1 MSKPSPARARGAL
14 LGAGLTV
21 AGALGF
27 AVASAP
33 LAGADIGPPLPTV
46 PGPSVPVAVPT
57 VPVPT
62 VTLPDLGGTTGTTP
76 GGSDGTPTTTPADP
90 GRQGAGGT
98 TTTSSTGSSSGD
110 GAQADRRT
118 PAGVDGGVMLNSGFV
133 SVPVGSVR
141 PPARLVI
148 DAVGVAP
155 TVVRSPRQQLQLVLR
170 VMDTRGY
177 LVRNAVVVVGS
188 VPTGTIGLVAART
201 TRTDGTASFR
211 LRLARPLP
219 RKPGRLTLAVRVRD
233 ARGRVA
239 ALRRVSV
246 ALRLPAAY

>member
-1 MSKPSPARARGAL
+1 MSKPSPARARGAVL
-14 LGAGLTV
+14 CAGLTV

-33 LAGADIGPPLPTV
+33 LAGADIGPPLPSV
-46 PGPSVPVAVPT
+46 PVPSVPVPVPT
-57 VPVPT
+57 VPP

-76 GGSDGTPTTTPADP
+76 GGSDGPPTTTPADP
-90 GRQGAGGT
+90 GTQPAGGT

-118 PAGVDGGVMLNSGFV
+118 PAGVDGAVILTGGFV

-148 DAVGVAP
+148 DAVRVAP

-188 VPTGTIGLVAART
+188 VPTGKIGLVAAQT

-219 RKPGRLTLAVRVRD
+219 QKPGRLTLAVRVRD
-233 ARGRVA
+233 ASGKVA

-246 ALRLPAAY
+246 ALRLPAA